1 MVMMVTSAYFQELQL
16 KITDFILLYISWAQ
30 TNNQSRE
37 AESIYSVFVVELSL
51 KSMLDTIVP
60 HRDDGDTALS
70 HLDAMT
76 PHPS

>member
-1 MVMMVTSAYFQELQL
+1 MVIVVTSAYFQELQL
-16 KITDFILLYISWAQ
+16 EITDFILLHRSGTY

-37 AESIYSVFVVELSL
+37 AKSIYSMFVVELSL
-51 KSMLDTIVP
+51 KNMVDMVVP
-60 HRDDGDTALS
+60 HQDDGDGALS

>member
-1 MVMMVTSAYFQELQL
+1 LGTY
-16 KITDFILLYISWAQ
+16 

-60 HRDDGDTALS
+60 HQDDGDRALS